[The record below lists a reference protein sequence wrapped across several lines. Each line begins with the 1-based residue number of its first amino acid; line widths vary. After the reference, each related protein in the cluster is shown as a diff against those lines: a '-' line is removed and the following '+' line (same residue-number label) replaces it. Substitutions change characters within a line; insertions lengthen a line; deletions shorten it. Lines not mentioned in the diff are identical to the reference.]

1 MSAVLTGVAL
11 LGGAVALAGAVVIH
25 AALILAADA
34 DHEHATEDIPA
45 NLAGPTT
52 DAEWARLHA
61 VVIQHREGD
70 VDELLRRINKET
82 RA

>member
-1 MSAVLTGVAL
+1 MITPGFHRHTEAEYFG
-11 LGGAVALAGAVVIH
+11 
-25 AALILAADA
+25 

-45 NLAGPTT
+45 NLAGPET

-70 VDELLRRINKET
+70 VDELLRRINKE
-82 RA
+82 ASA